1 MSDATSDAQPNGP
14 AVRLTWFPKPLA
26 GASAGEIAHATRAAG
41 LSRCNAVVREKY
53 PTPPGTLA
61 RTLGP
66 WFDALRGEGVACD
79 FATTNWTPGDLAGA
93 ESDLAA
99 LAEHRVTNV
108 RLAQINSGGKFG
120 GVGDVP
126 AELDAAKRD
135 FDHAARLLEKHG
147 LRGVYQVHF
156 KTLLPSP
163 SSLWPMVADL
173 PAERMAVMLDPG
185 NQMIE
190 GAENPARSMSLFGPA
205 RVAAVGVKD
214 LLWERDGDGAPSH
227 KFVPVGEGMVGW
239 PAVLKQLAAGGFGTP
254 SPASLVF
261 HPFFAAAGNDALV
274 SRLAQEVVD
283 VRRHLAAAGIA
294 EAADA

>member
-1 MSDATSDAQPNGP
+1 MSDATTKS
-14 AVRLTWFPKPLA
+14 AVRLTWFPKALA
-26 GASAGEIAHATRAAG
+26 GASAGEVARATRSAG
-41 LSRCNAVVREKY
+41 LTRCNAVIRDTY

-66 WFDALRGEGVACD
+66 WLDALRAEGVACD

-99 LAEHRVTNV
+99 LAERGVSDV

-126 AELDAAKRD
+126 AELEAAKRD
-135 FDHAARLLEKHG
+135 FDHAARLLEKHR

-173 PAERMAVMLDPG
+173 PAERMAVMLDPRQPDDRG
-185 NQMIE
+185 GGKPRPLDVAVRPRPRRRRRRE
-190 GAENPARSMSLFGPA
+190 RS
-205 RVAAVGVKD
+205 AVGA
-214 LLWERDGDGAPSH
+214 RRRRYPRPTSSCPSA
-227 KFVPVGEGMVGW
+227 MGW
-239 PAVLKQLAAGGFGTP
+239 SAGRP
-254 SPASLVF
+254 
-261 HPFFAAAGNDALV
+261 
-274 SRLAQEVVD
+274 R
-283 VRRHLAAAGIA
+283 
-294 EAADA
+294 